1 LINHERL
8 PKKTF
13 VKTLFSSEFELGCF
27 YAEPD
32 LIQKFMPISPMR
44 VTQSIEESGTLQG
57 YDAMK
62 EAMAMKIIE
71 QTSSSRNISTD
82 IPATDGGVTAPAVAK
97 TGKSIFAR
105 VFDAI
110 TESQMK
116 RTDREGKVFLG
127 ERLMQSQYRKIAD
140 EADGV

>member
-1 LINHERL
+1 
-8 PKKTF
+8 
-13 VKTLFSSEFELGCF
+13 
-27 YAEPD
+27 
-32 LIQKFMPISPMR
+32 M
-44 VTQSIEESGTLQG
+44 TQSIGESGTLQG

-82 IPATDGGVTAPAVAK
+82 IHATDGGVTAPAIAK
-97 TGKSIFAR
+97 TGKGFFAR

-116 RTDREGKVFLG
+116 RTEREGRVFLG
-127 ERLMQSQYRKIAD
+127 ERSPQSQYRSIAD
-140 EADGV
+140 EADGA

>member
-1 LINHERL
+1 
-8 PKKTF
+8 
-13 VKTLFSSEFELGCF
+13 
-27 YAEPD
+27 
-32 LIQKFMPISPMR
+32 M
-44 VTQSIEESGTLQG
+44 TQSIGESGTLQG

-82 IPATDGGVTAPAVAK
+82 IHATDGGVTAPAIAK
-97 TGKSIFAR
+97 TGKGFFAR

-116 RTDREGKVFLG
+116 RTEREGRVFLG
-127 ERLMQSQYRKIAD
+127 ERSPQTLYRSIAD
-140 EADGV
+140 EADGA